1 MMKNIEKMEKAAF
14 KSFRKHAVRM
24 QEREMRGM
32 LVNNPFIKYAKDNT
46 RVGEVAEMLQ
56 VDLKFYHGIEVDIH
70 VKQDFGY
77 FNDTFMAN
85 NKDWF
90 EDVSGLFTKYKIF
103 NKDFE
108 LLIFEDKKGH
118 IVLDQ
123 IAVANKGQGLGTKI
137 IDTLLNLC
145 DRYDWTCVTV
155 PTAIEDESD
164 YMPRNLGMVWFY
176 KHIIDRTKRLRNFY
190 SDFGFVSMPSSAK
203 MIYKPMK

>member
-1 MMKNIEKMEKAAF
+1 MKKIEKMEKVAY

-24 QEREMRGM
+24 EQREMRGA
-32 LVNNPFIKYAKDNT
+32 LVNNPWIKYSKDHT

-56 VDLKFYHGIEVDIH
+56 VDLDFYHGIKTNIV

-77 FNDTFMAN
+77 FNDTFTDT

-103 NKDFE
+103 NNDFE
-108 LLIFEDKKGH
+108 LIIFEDEKGH

-123 IAVANKGQGLGTKI
+123 IAVLNKGQGLGTKI
-137 IDTLLNLC
+137 IDTLLNIC
-145 DRYDWTCVTV
+145 DKYDWTCVTV
-155 PTAIEDESD
+155 PTAIADESD
-164 YMPRNLGMVWFY
+164 DMPRNLGMVWFY

-190 SDFGFVSMPSSAK
+190 SDFGFMSMPSSAK
-203 MIYKPMK
+203 MIYHPEK

>member
-1 MMKNIEKMEKAAF
+1 MKNIKKLEKVAH

-24 QEREMRGM
+24 QQREMRGA
-32 LVNNPFIKYAKDNT
+32 LVNNPWIKYKKDDT
-46 RVGEVAEMLQ
+46 WVGEVAEMLQ
-56 VDLKFYHGIEVDIH
+56 VDLSFYHSIKVDIA

-77 FNDTFMAN
+77 FNDTFTGT

-103 NKDFE
+103 NDDFE
-108 LLIFEDKKGH
+108 LIIFEDEKGH
-118 IVLDQ
+118 IVMDQ
-123 IAVANKGQGLGTKI
+123 IAVANKGQGLGTQI

-155 PTAIEDESD
+155 PTAVADESD
-164 YMPRNLGMVWFY
+164 DMPRNLGMVWFY

-203 MIYKPMK
+203 MIYKAK